1 MIDSLRD
8 GTRRSRRAWVVLA
21 ASLVASMAGCGV
33 GGIGSGGPV
42 LKPEDII
49 SGNSTLVDQKTGVA
63 GESQPPPDYGPP
75 TKKKR

>member
-1 MIDSLRD
+1 
-8 GTRRSRRAWVVLA
+8 
-21 ASLVASMAGCGV
+21 MAGCGV